1 MTEGAE
7 AHPYYI
13 SVLAIALVEYRLK
26 AIKSGVLKHPP
37 ELYPVPS
44 HYFQPRIR
52 VSNTIPPWVYS
63 TPVTP

>member
-26 AIKSGVLKHPP
+26 AIKSGVFKHSP
-37 ELYPVPS
+37 ELLPAPIRYLQ
-44 HYFQPRIR
+44 QPCHGFPI
-52 VSNTIPPWVYS
+52 
-63 TPVTP
+63 